1 MRKPLLFI
9 LLFVSSLLSAQ
20 QQAIITQTDGTKLI
34 IPVWKID
41 NISFQDSEKLDAPAP
56 PSAVDLGLKS
66 GILWSP
72 WNIGA
77 TSETEVGFLLGWGNH
92 DSTNLSTDLKY
103 FPTPTATKNISNTEF
118 DVAKYYWGSD
128 DPLWHMPT
136 LEDFQELMS
145 LKWEWDAEKRAYKIS
160 NPDAEDESV
169 RENYIYLPVTGQ
181 RIGEAEADST
191 DFGFYWSGSVAKNDS
206 ASYLRTT
213 IDESGDNGGNDD
225 EEQPVVD
232 GDEENSGEDVDE
244 PDVVAPT
251 FWQLLN
257 GFRARHFAVRPV
269 YGKYRVPVTVSSDD
283 AEVEHLQA
291 TITVTVEGQ
300 ADNVKY
306 YIIYSKVDDLS
317 ESTAYKS
324 EEYSINALDGTFK
337 ERVTIKNLEYDTKYF
352 YRVVAVVGPDMVE
365 ENATHEFV
373 TEPDN
378 RIVDLGLSVK
388 WARWN
393 VGAEAENEVGYH
405 VRWGALNETDNY
417 YNEAVD
423 ISGNPLYDIATS
435 EWGGEWRMP
444 TKEEYEELIKYCK
457 VELDNVGGI
466 NGVRFSRNGDSIFM
480 PFGGIR
486 SGSRIG
492 NHNTKGFYW
501 ISSGYSA
508 VAEFLKIEDV
518 IYSDWYLFHTYEKGL
533 GLTVRP
539 VYGKNDK
546 NNFIVNPDDPNNDD
560 PNNDDPNND
569 DPNNNEEPE
578 NPRDD
583 VEMVDLG
590 LTSGT
595 LWANKNIGA
604 ESVSDYGSFYAW
616 GETETKSTYL
626 LTNYSHYN
634 EGYDTFDSPYRGV
647 KGIQGTEQDVAHI
660 QWEGDWVIPS
670 PTQFE
675 ELVDECT
682 WEWNNAVPGYKV
694 KSKKNSNYIFLPTT
708 GYYSGSSRTA
718 QIRGYYWTSSLYLFP
733 ADWNKAKQA
742 MEFVIAQ
749 AEDDA
754 DKHYQVNAARQNG
767 LAIRP
772 VILTK

>member
-1 MRKPLLFI
+1 MRKFLLFI
-9 LLFVSSLLSAQ
+9 LLFVPSLISAQ
-20 QQAIITQTDGTKLI
+20 QRVVISQTDGSKLI

-41 NISFQDSEKLDAPAP
+41 NISFQDSEKLEAPVP
-56 PSAVDLGLKS
+56 GSAVNLGLKS

-77 TSETEVGFLLGWGNH
+77 KSENEIGFLLGWGNP

-103 FPTPTATKNISNTEF
+103 FPTPTATSNITNREF
-118 DVAKYYWGSD
+118 DIAKYYWGSED
-128 DPLWHMPT
+128 SLWHMPT
-136 LEDFQELMS
+136 LEDFQELLS
-145 LKWEWDAEKRAYKIS
+145 LKWEWVAEKRAYKIS
-160 NPDAEDESV
+160 NPNAEDEV
-169 RENYIYLPVTGQ
+169 LRENYIYLPVTGQ
-181 RIGEAEADST
+181 RFGEAEVDST

-206 ASYLRTT
+206 ASYLRIN

-225 EEQPVVD
+225 GGHPVED
-232 GDEENSGEDVDE
+232 GEEENDVETVDDDE
-244 PDVVAPT
+244 QGIVAPT
-251 FWQLLN
+251 FWQLLD

-269 YGKYRVPVTVSSDD
+269 YGDYKVPVTVSSAD

-291 TITVTVEGQ
+291 TVMVTIDGQ
-300 ADNVKY
+300 ADNVKF
-306 YIIYSKVDDLS
+306 YIIYSKVDNLT

-324 EEYSINALDGTFK
+324 EVKSYDGLDGTFK
-337 ERVTIKNLEYDTKYF
+337 ERITLKGLEYETKYY
-352 YRVVAVVGPDMVE
+352 YRVVAVVGPDLVE
-365 ENATHEFV
+365 EAATHEFV

-405 VRWGALNETDNY
+405 VRWGALNESDNY
-417 YNEAVD
+417 YSEAVD
-423 ISGNPLYDIATS
+423 ISGNPNYDIATA

-457 VELDNVGGI
+457 VELDAVGGV

-492 NHNTKGFYW
+492 NLNTKGFYW

-508 VAEFLKIEDV
+508 VADYVKIEDV
-518 IYSDWYLFHTYEKGL
+518 IYSDWYLFYTYEKGL
-533 GLTVRP
+533 GLSVRP
-539 VYGKNDK
+539 VYGENDK
-546 NNFIVNPDDPNNDD
+546 SNFIVNPDDPNPDD
-560 PNNDDPNND
+560 PNPDDP
-569 DPNNNEEPE
+569 DPVEPV

-583 VEMVDLG
+583 VEMIDLG

-604 ESVSDYGSFYAW
+604 ESVSDYGSFFAW

-626 LTNYSHYN
+626 LTNYSQYN
-634 EGYDTFDSPYRGV
+634 EGYGTFDSPYRGV
-647 KGIQGTEQDVAHI
+647 RGIQGTEQDVAHVL
-660 QWEGDWVIPS
+660 WGGSWVMPS

-675 ELVDECT
+675 ELVDECL
-682 WEWNNAVPGYKV
+682 WEWGSRNNVDGFIV
-694 KSKKNSNYIFLPTT
+694 KSKTNNNSIFLPIT

-742 MEFVIAQ
+742 MEFVIVNAQ
-749 AEDDA
+749 DDA
-754 DKHYQVNAARQNG
+754 DKHYQVNVARQNG
-767 LAIRP
+767 LAVRP

>member
-1 MRKPLLFI
+1 MRKSLLFI

-20 QQAIITQTDGTKLI
+20 QRVVISQTDGSKLI

-41 NISFQDSEKLDAPAP
+41 NISFQDSVKLKASVPE
-56 PSAVDLGLKS
+56 SAVDLGLKS
-66 GILWSP
+66 GLRWSP

-77 TSETEVGFLLGWGNH
+77 TSEEEAGFLLGWGNP
-92 DSTNLSTDLKY
+92 DSTNLSTNLKY
-103 FPTPTATKNISNTEF
+103 FPTPTAKNNITNTEF
-118 DVAKYYWGSD
+118 DIAKYYWGKEDS
-128 DPLWHMPT
+128 LWHMPT

-145 LKWEWDAEKRAYKIS
+145 LKWDWDAAKRAYRIS
-160 NPDAEDESV
+160 NPNAEDESL

-181 RIGEAEADST
+181 RFGEAEIDST

-206 ASYLRTT
+206 ATYLHIA
-213 IDESGDNGGNDD
+213 IDGTGDDGGDS
-225 EEQPVVD
+225 EEPVVD
-232 GDEENSGEDVDE
+232 GEGENVDGED
-244 PDVVAPT
+244 PFTVAPT

-257 GFRARHFAVRPV
+257 GFRSRHFAVRPV
-269 YGKYRVPVTVSSDD
+269 YGEYRVPVTVST
-283 AEVEHLQA
+283 AEAQVENQQA
-291 TITVTVEGQ
+291 TIGVTLDGQ

-306 YIIYSKVDDLS
+306 YIIYSKVEDLT

-324 EEYSINALDGTFK
+324 EVKSYDGLDGTFK
-337 ERVTIKNLEYDTKYF
+337 EFITLNGLDYDTKYY
-352 YRVVAVVGPDMVE
+352 YRAVAIVGSDIVE
-365 ENATHEFV
+365 ENAKHEFV
-373 TEPDN
+373 TESDN

-405 VRWGALNETDNY
+405 VRWGALNETDRY
-417 YNEAVD
+417 YSEAVD
-423 ISGNPLYDIATS
+423 ISGNPDYDIAAA
-435 EWGGEWRMP
+435 EWGCEWRMP

-457 VELDNVGGI
+457 VELASVGGV

-486 SGSRIG
+486 SGSSVG
-492 NHNTKGFYW
+492 NYNTKGFYW
-501 ISSGYSA
+501 LSSGYSA
-508 VAEFLKIEDV
+508 VADYVKIEDV
-518 IYSDWYLFHTYEKGL
+518 IYPDWYLFHTYEKGL
-533 GLTVRP
+533 GLCVRP
-539 VYGKNDK
+539 VYGENDK
-546 NNFIVNPDDPNNDD
+546 SNFIVDPDDPNPDDPNPDD
-560 PNNDDPNND
+560 PNPDDP
-569 DPNNNEEPE
+569 DPIEPV

-604 ESVSDYGSFYAW
+604 ESVSDYGSFFAW

-626 LTNYSHYN
+626 LNNYSQYN
-634 EGYDTFDSPYRGV
+634 EGYETFDSPYRGV
-647 KGIQGTEQDVAHI
+647 KGIQGTEQDAAHVL
-660 QWEGDWVIPS
+660 WGGSWVMPS

-675 ELVDECT
+675 ELVDECS
-682 WEWNNAVPGYKV
+682 WEWGSRNNVEGFIV
-694 KSKKNSNYIFLPTT
+694 KSKKNSNSIFLPIT

-718 QIRGYYWTSSLYLFP
+718 QNRGYYWTSSLYLFP

-742 MEFVIAQ
+742 MEFVIVNAQ
-749 AEDDA
+749 DDA
-754 DKHYQVNAARQNG
+754 DKHYQVNVARQNG
-767 LAIRP
+767 LAVRP